1 MFINSAFSYLLG
13 HLFIVRLSLHL
24 MLERNKAWS
33 LQSKDPEFGDW
44 MDMKKQGSR
53 ICDTKGSRDTME
65 AKKSFIHFTLLKNI
79 C

>member
-1 MFINSAFSYLLG
+1 
-13 HLFIVRLSLHL
+13 